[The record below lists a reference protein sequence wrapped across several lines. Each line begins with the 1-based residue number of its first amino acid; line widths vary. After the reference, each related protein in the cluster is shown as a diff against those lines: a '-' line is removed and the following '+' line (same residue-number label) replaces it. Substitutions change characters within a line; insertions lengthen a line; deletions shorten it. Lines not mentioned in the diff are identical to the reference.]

1 MKVLI
6 AGAGIGGL
14 VTALRL
20 HQAGIDCELHEQSE
34 RIRELGVGINLL
46 PHAVAELADLGLLDA
61 IAAAAIRT
69 KELYYTHR
77 LGPVISHRPCGTD
90 AGFTIPQFSMH
101 RGRLQG
107 VLHRA
112 VTERLGGGAVRTG
125 HRLTGF
131 DQDGDGV
138 HARFADGSAAR
149 GDLLVGADGIH
160 SAVRAVFF
168 PDEGPPRW
176 NGVMMWRG
184 ATEWPDFGTGRTMVI
199 AGGADKFVVYP
210 IGEGA
215 TPGTKLTNWAMGIT
229 CGDAGNP
236 PPARQEW
243 SKLAEPAAYE
253 RYLGRF
259 HLPAL
264 DHRALMAATEHVFE
278 FPMCDRDPAPYWSRG
293 RVTLLGDAAHPMYPM
308 GSNGAGQAI
317 LDARSLTEHL
327 VAHDDPAAALR
338 AYESDRLPATSEVVR
353 RNRIGGPEQVID
365 VVEDLA
371 PDGFERLE
379 DVVDPADLERI
390 VAEYLKASGANRAR

>member
-6 AGAGIGGL
+6 TGAGIGGL

-46 PHAVAELADLGLLDA
+46 PHAVAELAELGLLDA
-61 IAAAAIRT
+61 IAAAAVRT

-77 LGPVISHRPCGTD
+77 RGPVISHRPCGTD

-131 DQDGDGV
+131 DQDDDGV
-138 HARFADGSAAR
+138 RAEFADGTRAH

-160 SAVRAVFF
+160 SAVRAALF

-176 NGVMMWRG
+176 NGSMMWRG
-184 ATEWPDFGTGRTMVI
+184 ATEWPDFGSGRTMIV

-210 IGEGA
+210 IGPGA
-215 TPGTKLTNWAMGIT
+215 TSGTKLTNWAMCIT
-229 CGDAGNP
+229 CGDAGSP

-253 RYLGRF
+253 RYVDRF
-259 HLPAL
+259 HLPAV
-264 DHRALMAATEHVFE
+264 DHRALIGATEHVFE
-278 FPMCDRDPAPYWSRG
+278 FPMCDRDPAPYWTRG

-317 LDARSLTEHL
+317 LDARSLAENLT
-327 VAHDDPAAALR
+327 AHDDPAAALR
-338 AYESDRLPATSEVVR
+338 AYESDRLAATSEVVH
-353 RNRIGGPEQVID
+353 RNRIGGPERVID
-365 VVEDLA
+365 VVESLA

-379 DVVDPADLERI
+379 DVVDPADLDRI